1 MVTSCD
7 TCLCVRKRHLKLKLT
22 ELTTCFF
29 YMTNG
34 HLENNEPSNNIKA
47 TRWVKYKEVISKL
60 FPANKRRSME
70 AALNQR
76 WVTY

>member
-1 MVTSCD
+1 
-7 TCLCVRKRHLKLKLT
+7 
-22 ELTTCFF
+22 
-29 YMTNG
+29 MTNG

-76 WVTY
+76 WVAYLTKD